1 MEWRNNVVPT
11 SQDIKKLLFRARLQ
25 LEEETTEEALNV
37 LQALTTDDEREQK
50 EIRYLTGWAY
60 IQRQEWAK
68 AIEKLAPMLGAAEE
82 ELKNEQAQLTNR
94 EQLAHYLLQLG
105 IAAINLE
112 HYQDASLHLNLC
124 LKVLHDRR
132 VHMPKVRIQARYSL
146 ATACLMRGLLRLALE
161 HYEEALRLCDQYQ
174 RDDERGNIYYGLAY
188 TYRDLSDLLTAASY
202 AQKALDF
209 YQERDN
215 GIMECRMQNLMGR
228 ITLLLGDYKTAAQY
242 FTVSLA
248 QANFYESPKMAM
260 LNCVALADLRLFEG
274 NIEEARPYIDIALK
288 SAKRFKGVLTHIP
301 YQIAGKVAYKEA
313 QAAEGQRRYE
323 LLRKAAEWYLQA
335 VDKVKETQAY
345 PEIAEIYG
353 EYANVLEDL
362 EQPKEALQYWRK
374 SYQVIEKRPP
384 V

>member
-68 AIEKLAPMLGAAEE
+68 AIERLAPMLNDAEE
-82 ELKNEQAQLTNR
+82 DLKNEQAQLTDR

-146 ATACLMRGLLRLALE
+146 ATAYMMRGSYSTAIER
-161 HYEEALRLCDQYQ
+161 YQEAVRLCEYYDR
-174 RDDERGNIYYGLAY
+174 RDELPNVYYGLAEAC
-188 TYRDLSDLLTAASY
+188 RHAKDLANAHEY
-202 AQKALDF
+202 AQKALDI
-209 YQERDN
+209 YRERNNRVLECQIHNTLGSICYLLGQQQEAAKHYN
-215 GIMECRMQNLMGR
+215 ES
-228 ITLLLGDYKTAAQY
+228 TLL
-242 FTVSLA
+242 
-248 QANFYESPKMAM
+248 ANLINKPLVAM
-260 LNCVALADLRLFEG
+260 LNCAALAEM
-274 NIEEARPYIDIALK
+274 YI
-288 SAKRFKGVLTHIP
+288 
-301 YQIAGKVAYKEA
+301 KE
-313 QAAEGQRRYE
+313 
-323 LLRKAAEWYLQA
+323 
-335 VDKVKETQAY
+335 D
-345 PEIAEIYG
+345 
-353 EYANVLEDL
+353 D
-362 EQPKEALQYWRK
+362 
-374 SYQVIEKRPP
+374 
-384 V
+384 